1 MGAIMMDSL
10 MLYFGM
16 GMTALAAST
25 VLGLIGLKGFTAW
38 IDLKRAEIGARVD
51 GAMPATPTVGQR
63 IDVADLKER
72 VRRLE
77 AIAAGVDI

>member
-1 MGAIMMDSL
+1 MDSL

-16 GMTALAAST
+16 GVTALAAST

-38 IDLKRAEIGARVD
+38 LDLKRAEIGNT
-51 GAMPATPTVGQR
+51 MPAATPSVGQR

>member
-1 MGAIMMDSL
+1 MDIL
-10 MLYFGM
+10 ILYLAL
-16 GMTALAAST
+16 GMTVLAIST
-25 VLGLIGLKGFTAW
+25 VLGLIGLRGFTAW
-38 IDLKRAEIGARVD
+38 IELKRAELDRPG
-51 GAMPATPTVGQR
+51 PATPGIGQR

>member
-1 MGAIMMDSL
+1 MDSL
-10 MLYFGM
+10 MLYFAM
-16 GMTALAAST
+16 GLTALAAST
-25 VLGLIGLKGFTAW
+25 VIGLIGLKGFTAW
-38 IDLKRAEIGARVD
+38 IELKRAEIGARVD
-51 GAMPATPTVGQR
+51 GTMSPATPTIGQR

>member
-1 MGAIMMDSL
+1 MDSL
-10 MLYFGM
+10 MLYFAM
-16 GMTALAAST
+16 ALTALAAST
-25 VLGLIGLKGFTAW
+25 VIGLIGLKGFTAW
-38 IDLKRAEIGARVD
+38 IELKRAEIAARVD
-51 GAMPATPTVGQR
+51 GAMTPATATIGQR

>member
-1 MGAIMMDSL
+1 MEDLS
-10 MLYFGM
+10 LYFGI
-16 GMTALAAST
+16 GITALATCT
-25 VLGLIGLKGFTAW
+25 VLGLISLKGFTAW
-38 IDLKRAEIGARVD
+38 IELKRAEIGHVA
-51 GAMPATPTVGQR
+51 PTTAPSVGQR

>member
-1 MGAIMMDSL
+1 MDSL

-16 GMTALAAST
+16 GMTAFAACT

-38 IDLKRAEIGARVD
+38 IDLKRAEIGTAV
-51 GAMPATPTVGQR
+51 PAGGPTVGQR

>member
-1 MGAIMMDSL
+1 MESL

-16 GMTALAAST
+16 GLTALAAAT

-38 IDLKRAEIGARVD
+38 LDLKRAQIGS
-51 GAMPATPTVGQR
+51 AMSGELVVAAPTIGQR

>member
-1 MGAIMMDSL
+1 MDSL
-10 MLYFGM
+10 VLYFGI
-16 GMTALAAST
+16 GLTGLAACT
-25 VLGLIGLKGFTAW
+25 VLGVIALKGFSQW
-38 IDLKRAEIGARVD
+38 IELKRAELGHAGSMTAPAPTIGA
-51 GAMPATPTVGQR
+51 R

>member
-1 MGAIMMDSL
+1 MESL

-16 GMTALAAST
+16 GLTALAAST

-38 IDLKRAEIGARVD
+38 LDLKRAEIGS
-51 GAMPATPTVGQR
+51 AMGGEIAVATPTIGQR

>member
-1 MGAIMMDSL
+1 MDTFVFYAAMGATTLLGCTI
-10 MLYFGM
+10 
-16 GMTALAAST
+16 
-25 VLGLIGLKGFTAW
+25 LGLIGLRGFTAW
-38 IDLKRAEIGARVD
+38 IDLKRAELAS
-51 GAMPATPTVGQR
+51 ASPTPTPTVGQR

>member
-1 MGAIMMDSL
+1 MDAL
-10 MLYFGM
+10 ALYLGI
-16 GMTALAAST
+16 GVTALAACT

-38 IDLKRAEIGARVD
+38 IDLKRAEIA
-51 GAMPATPTVGQR
+51 GAMPGPAPTAGQR

>member
-1 MGAIMMDSL
+1 MDSL
-10 MLYFGM
+10 LLYFSM
-16 GMTALAAST
+16 AMTALAAST
-25 VLGLIGLKGFTAW
+25 VLGLIGLKGFMVW
-38 IDLKRAEIGARVD
+38 VDLKRAEIGN
-51 GAMPATPTVGQR
+51 AMTSTAPTVGQR

>member
-1 MGAIMMDSL
+1 MTDL
-10 MLYFGM
+10 MLYLG
-16 GMTALAAST
+16 LAITILIASSL
-25 VLGLIGLKGFTAW
+25 LGLIALRAFTAW
-38 IDLKRAEIGARVD
+38 IDLKRVQLEHGAEPG
-51 GAMPATPTVGQR
+51 GSSVGQR

>member
-1 MGAIMMDSL
+1 MDSL

-38 IDLKRAEIGARVD
+38 IDLKRAEIGA
-51 GAMPATPTVGQR
+51 GIGNAMPATGPTIGQR

>member
-1 MGAIMMDSL
+1 MDSL

-16 GMTALAAST
+16 GITALAAST
-25 VLGLIGLKGFTAW
+25 VLGLIALKGFTAW
-38 IDLKRAEIGARVD
+38 IDLKRTEIASN
-51 GAMPATPTVGQR
+51 MPAGAPPIGQR

>member
-1 MGAIMMDSL
+1 MMDSL

-16 GMTALAAST
+16 GMTALVAST

-38 IDLKRAEIGARVD
+38 IDLKRAEIGAGGD
-51 GAMPATPTVGQR
+51 GAMPVSTPTVGQR
-63 IDVADLKER
+63 IDVAVLKER